1 VSLLVKIVV
10 VEDILEDHE
19 LAIICK
25 IYFHTMVCCQ
35 SLQRGKEMAGGSVF
49 HQTVVMDAKD
59 VLCSVRH
66 SKSMTS
72 IGLLKN
78 EEVYNRRIID

>member
-10 VEDILEDHE
+10 VEDIVEDHE

-35 SLQRGKEMAGGSVF
+35 SLQRGKEMAGGQFSPDGCDGRQRCV
-49 HQTVVMDAKD
+49 
-59 VLCSVRH
+59 VLCASF
-66 SKSMTS
+66 
-72 IGLLKN
+72 
-78 EEVYNRRIID
+78 

>member
-35 SLQRGKEMAGGSVF
+35 SLQRGKEMAGGLVDGCDGR
-49 HQTVVMDAKD
+49 QRCV
-59 VLCSVRH
+59 VLCASF
-66 SKSMTS
+66 
-72 IGLLKN
+72 
-78 EEVYNRRIID
+78 